1 MEFRGLTE
9 AKGGRFEGSTKNHF
23 THIVHAFAFILGVL
37 KLIGKLLR
45 GSRTR
50 KQKSGGNEA
59 IASGAKTRD
68 APAYD
73 PDFPARL
80 VLRVGNF
87 RSKLGNLRN
96 QISSTSRTLSLTQLD
111 SRRIPRATR

>member
-1 MEFRGLTE
+1 VEFRGLTE
-9 AKGGRFEGSTKNHF
+9 AKRGRVEGSTKNYF
-23 THIVHAFAFILGVL
+23 THIVHAFAFTPGVL
-37 KLIGKLLR
+37 KLAGRHIGKLPR

-68 APAYD
+68 APAHD
-73 PDFPARL
+73 PDFPRL
-80 VLRVGNF
+80 VLRVENF

-96 QISSTSRTLSLTQLD
+96 QIF
-111 SRRIPRATR
+111 